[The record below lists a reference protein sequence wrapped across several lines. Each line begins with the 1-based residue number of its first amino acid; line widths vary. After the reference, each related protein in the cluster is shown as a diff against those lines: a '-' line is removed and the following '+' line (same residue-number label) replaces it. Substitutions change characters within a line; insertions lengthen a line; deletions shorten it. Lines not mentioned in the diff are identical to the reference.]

1 MSGIDKIFDYIVP
14 DEMTSRASVGARVRI
29 NLNGRR
35 VAGWIVD
42 LASHGERESHLS
54 LDRLAPLVSVSGAG
68 VESHL
73 VELTQWVAREW
84 FGSWRATLSS
94 ASAPRM
100 REKAVHARR
109 GTSPTIPDD
118 AVASAAIEIARQ
130 GGGLLVV
137 PPVLS
142 ALNAVAAL
150 AGKGSVLVVCPTV
163 RMAIMGAASLRR
175 RGFTTA
181 LIPDDWEFARAG
193 VDVVIGA
200 RSAVFAPCAD
210 ISAIVVIDEH
220 DESLHEE
227 RSPAWDAVA
236 VVRERAQRENVPLVL
251 TSPIPSMRSLVDDAS
266 RTMHV
271 SAEVQWPAISVI
283 DLEEVPVA
291 NSLLSSELLQAIAEK
306 GTTTVCV
313 LNTKGKARLIVCK
326 SCRAVQACQ
335 QCAALLTQN
344 DQGALLCERCN
355 NEHGSVCVSCG
366 RSSFVVPRG
375 GVSQLR
381 TQLEASSP
389 NPIVEVTSDSDDSW
403 TRGNVFIGTEA
414 VLYRIPSADTVV
426 FADIDRDLGAPRL
439 TASSEVLALIA
450 RAARIVGAHGQLII
464 QTRQLS
470 HPLMAA
476 LASGNVAGALS
487 ALGESDLAQRQLFSM
502 PPYSRIVRI
511 TLTGEASIES
521 ATFDDTVDVAKDG
534 DSYLLRSLSR
544 DSIAQAVSH
553 VREVFGT
560 SVRVHADPRRY

>member
-1 MSGIDKIFDYIVP
+1 MI
-14 DEMTSRASVGARVRI
+14 SRASVGARVRI

-42 LASHGERESHLS
+42 IASHGERDSHLS
-54 LDRLAPLVSVSGAG
+54 LERLSPLFSVSGAG
-68 VESHL
+68 VEPHL
-73 VELTQWVAREW
+73 MGLTQWVAREW

-100 REKAVHARR
+100 REKPVHARR

-118 AVASAAIEIARQ
+118 AVASAAIEITQQ

-142 ALNAVAAL
+142 ALNVVAAL

-181 LIPDDWEFARAG
+181 LVPDDWEFARAG

-251 TSPIPSMRSLVDDAS
+251 TSPIPSMQSLIDDAS
-266 RTMHV
+266 RTLHV
-271 SAEVQWPAISVI
+271 SAEVQWPTISVI

-291 NSLLSSELLQAIAEK
+291 NSLLSSELLQAVAEK

-326 SCRAVQACQ
+326 SCRAVQSCK

-344 DQGALLCERCN
+344 DQGVLLCERCN

-389 NPIVEVTSDSDDSW
+389 NPIIEVTSDSDDSW
-403 TRGNVFIGTEA
+403 TKGNVFIGTEA
-414 VLYRIPSADTVV
+414 VLYRIPTADTAV

-450 RAARIVGAHGQLII
+450 RAARIVGVHGRIII
-464 QTRQLS
+464 QTRQLG
-470 HPLMAA
+470 HPLMKA
-476 LASGNVAGALS
+476 LASHDVAS
-487 ALGESDLAQRQLFSM
+487 ALRALADSDLAQRQLFSM

-521 ATFDDTVDVAKDG
+521 ATFDDAVDVAKDG

-544 DSIAQAVSH
+544 DAITQAISH